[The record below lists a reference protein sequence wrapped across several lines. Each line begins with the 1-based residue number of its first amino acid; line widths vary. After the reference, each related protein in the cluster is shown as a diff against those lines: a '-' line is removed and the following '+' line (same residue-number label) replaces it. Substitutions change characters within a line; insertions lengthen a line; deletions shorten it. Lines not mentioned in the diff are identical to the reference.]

1 MFYLLFKVNIDN
13 KFVIVQLIIDVINST
28 NLFRD

>member
-1 MFYLLFKVNIDN
+1 MFYLLFKVNVDN